1 MSDPI
6 EILMSEHRI
15 IEKALTALE
24 RAATRNVPF
33 GFYERAVTFLVDYA
47 DGCHHAKEEDRLF
60 PMLEERGI
68 PRAQGPIGVMCDEHV
83 EGRRHIHNM
92 REFIQAEDREGLRA
106 ESLEYTALL
115 RAHIQKEDEILFPMG
130 RNLLSEED
138 NALLMERFDQAM
150 CACSGGVDYD
160 AVAEGLLREAAGEAV
175 PSSPA
180 T

>member
-15 IEKALTALE
+15 IAKALTALE
-24 RAATRNVPF
+24 RAAHRDLPF
-33 GFYERAVTFLVDYA
+33 SFYERAAKFLVDYA

-83 EGRRHIHNM
+83 EGRRHIRNM
-92 REFIQAEDREGLRA
+92 REFIEAEDRDGLRA

-130 RNLLSEED
+130 RRLLSEED
-138 NALLMERFDQAM
+138 TALLMERFNQAT
-150 CACSGGVDYD
+150 CACSGDVDYE
-160 AVAEGLLREAAGEAV
+160 AIAEGLLSEATGETV